1 MCRRRTNSVCL
12 EDSKEQLSMR
22 DEDDDSDNDIENLL
36 FYSEKKIKTKK
47 RINSL
52 SQRELLSTED
62 SINQNDNSS

>member
-1 MCRRRTNSVCL
+1 MG
-12 EDSKEQLSMR
+12 